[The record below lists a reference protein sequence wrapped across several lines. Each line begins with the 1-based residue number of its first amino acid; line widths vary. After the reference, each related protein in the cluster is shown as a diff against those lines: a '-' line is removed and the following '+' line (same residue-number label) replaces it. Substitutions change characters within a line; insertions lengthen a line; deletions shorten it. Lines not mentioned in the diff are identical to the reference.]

1 MKITESRCNGCAECV
16 HCGRSEQ
23 ESVYYECDKCGE
35 EADFRYG
42 GKDYCCECLTVQLEK
57 DGVIE
62 EILE

>member
-1 MKITESRCNGCAECV
+1 V
-16 HCGRSEQ
+16 VDLPEQ
-23 ESVYYECDKCGE
+23 FEQRVKRGE

-42 GKDYCCECLTVQLEK
+42 GKDYCCECLTEQLEK